1 MTVKSY
7 VEKHTHTLTA
17 KRVAISGSTGGIGR
31 QLCRHLASLG
41 ATLIMLD
48 RNSTR
53 SLALADELKAE
64 FPDLACE
71 HIRVDMEDI
80 ASVKAATEKL
90 LEVGADFLILNAGAY
105 SIPRKICD
113 TGYDNV
119 FQINFIAPYYMA
131 RKLYGA
137 ISQRGGRIVAVG
149 SIAHNY
155 SKTDVNDVDFRTR
168 EKASLVYGN
177 AKRHLMYSLSDFD
190 SDGIISITH
199 PGITFTNITA
209 HYPKLI
215 FALIKHPMKIIF
227 MSPRRASL
235 SILLGLFENTEG
247 SSWIGP
253 RLFNVWG
260 LPKNAP
266 LSTAAKEER
275 EHISRVA
282 EDIFREI
289 NG

>member
-1 MTVKSY
+1 
-7 VEKHTHTLTA
+7 
-17 KRVAISGSTGGIGR
+17 
-31 QLCRHLASLG
+31 
-41 ATLIMLD
+41 
-48 RNSTR
+48 
-53 SLALADELKAE
+53 
-64 FPDLACE
+64 
-71 HIRVDMEDI
+71 
-80 ASVKAATEKL
+80 
-90 LEVGADFLILNAGAY
+90 
-105 SIPRKICD
+105 
-113 TGYDNV
+113 
-119 FQINFIAPYYMA
+119 
-131 RKLYGA
+131 
-137 ISQRGGRIVAVG
+137 
-149 SIAHNY
+149 
-155 SKTDVNDVDFRTR
+155 
-168 EKASLVYGN
+168 VYGN